1 LNAADASFCIAAH
14 DRPTRKMG
22 VMSKAP
28 AQPPRQEPDLP
39 LHTPS
44 TASLAVAAAIAM
56 IAWLAFAAQVDITI
70 ARVVHRGFTVFDGI
84 ARMSSYLTN
93 LTVLLTALCFTC
105 VATRAQFP
113 IARLF
118 RKPTVVTAVV
128 VYIVFVG
135 IAYNALLRYLWTPSG
150 YRALVNES
158 LHTLVPALAALYW
171 FLFVPRFHLSLRRC
185 ALWLVYPLSY
195 LCITLWRGSLSDFY
209 PYPFINV
216 AELGYERVLINAAML
231 VVAFLVLM
239 SVFLVINHRREDLS
253 VADPEEESGDS
264 SSGRID

>member
-1 LNAADASFCIAAH
+1 MSPRNA
-14 DRPTRKMG
+14 
-22 VMSKAP
+22 
-28 AQPPRQEPDLP
+28 PRQEPELP

-44 TASLAVAAAIAM
+44 TASLALAAAIAM
-56 IAWLAFAAQVDITI
+56 IAWLAFAAQTDITI
-70 ARVVHRGFTVFDGI
+70 ARLLNRGFTVVDGL

-105 VATRAQFP
+105 VATRARNP
-113 IARLF
+113 VARFF
-118 RKPTVVTAVV
+118 REPTVVTAVV

-158 LHTLVPALAALYW
+158 LHTVVPALAALYW

-185 ALWLVYPLSY
+185 LLWLVYPLSY
-195 LCITLWRGSLSDFY
+195 LLVTLWRGSLSDFY

-216 AELGYERVLINAAML
+216 AELGYERVLINATAL
-231 VVAFLVLM
+231 VVAFVVLM
-239 SVFLVINHRREDLS
+239 GVFLVINHRREDLN
-253 VADPEEESGDS
+253 VADAEVESGDS
-264 SSGRID
+264 PSGRID

>member
-1 LNAADASFCIAAH
+1 MSNGI
-14 DRPTRKMG
+14 RP
-22 VMSKAP
+22 S
-28 AQPPRQEPDLP
+28 PRQESGLP
-39 LHTPS
+39 LHAPS
-44 TASLAVAAAIAM
+44 TASLAIAAAIAM
-56 IAWLAFAAQVDITI
+56 IAWLAFAAQTDITI
-70 ARVVHRGFTVFDGI
+70 ARLVHRGFTVFDGL

-113 IARLF
+113 LARFF
-118 RKPTVVTAVV
+118 RRPTVVTAVV

-158 LHTLVPALAALYW
+158 LHTVVPALAALYW
-171 FLFVPRFHLSLRRC
+171 FLFVPRFHLSWRRC

-195 LCITLWRGSLSDFY
+195 LCITLWRGRLSDFY

-216 AELGYERVLINAAML
+216 AELGYERVLVNAAML

-239 SVFLVINHRREDLS
+239 SVFLVINHRREDLN
-253 VADPEEESGDS
+253 VADPEVESGDS
-264 SSGRID
+264 PSGRVD

>member
-1 LNAADASFCIAAH
+1 
-14 DRPTRKMG
+14 
-22 VMSKAP
+22 
-28 AQPPRQEPDLP
+28 
-39 LHTPS
+39 
-44 TASLAVAAAIAM
+44 M
-56 IAWLAFAAQVDITI
+56 IAWLAFAAQTDITV
-70 ARVVHRGFTVFDGI
+70 ARLVNRGYTVFDGL

-93 LTVLLTALCFTC
+93 VTVLLTAFCFTC

-113 IARLF
+113 LARFF
-118 RKPTVVTAVV
+118 RKPTVITAVV

-158 LHTLVPALAALYW
+158 LHTVVPALAALYW
-171 FLFVPRFHLSLRRC
+171 FLFVPRFHLSWRRC
-185 ALWLVYPLSY
+185 AFWLVYPLSY
-195 LCITLWRGSLSDFY
+195 LLITLWRGSLSDFY

-216 AELGYERVLINAAML
+216 IELGYERVLVNAAML
-231 VVAFLVLM
+231 VIAFLVLM

-253 VADPEEESGDS
+253 VADPEVESGES

>member
-1 LNAADASFCIAAH
+1 
-14 DRPTRKMG
+14 
-22 VMSKAP
+22 MSI
-28 AQPPRQEPDLP
+28 PPRHAPRHEPELP

-56 IAWLAFAAQVDITI
+56 IGWLAFAAQTDITI
-70 ARVVHRGFTVFDGI
+70 ARSLDRGLTVVDGL

-93 LTVLLTALCFTC
+93 LTVLLTAFCFTC
-105 VATRAQFP
+105 VATRAQMP
-113 IARLF
+113 IARFF

-158 LHTLVPALAALYW
+158 LHTVVPALAALYW

-195 LCITLWRGSLSDFY
+195 LVVTLWRGRLSDFY

-216 AELGYERVLINAAML
+216 AELGYERVFINAAML

-239 SVFLVINHRREDLS
+239 SAFIAINHRREDLS
-253 VADPEEESGDS
+253 VADPKAESGDS

>member
-1 LNAADASFCIAAH
+1 MPIPSEN
-14 DRPTRKMG
+14 P
-22 VMSKAP
+22 P
-28 AQPPRQEPDLP
+28 PPRAPEWP

-44 TASLAVAAAIAM
+44 SASLAVAAAIAM
-56 IAWLAFAAQVDITI
+56 IAWLAFAAQTDITI
-70 ARVVHRGFTVFDGI
+70 ARLAGRGYSLLDGL

-93 LTVLLTALCFTC
+93 LTVLLTAFCFTC

-113 IARLF
+113 VARFF

-158 LHTLVPALAALYW
+158 LHTVVPGLAALYW
-171 FLFVPRFHLSLRRC
+171 FLFVPRFHLSLKRC

-195 LCITLWRGSLSDFY
+195 LVVTLWRGRLSDFY

-216 AELGYERVLINAAML
+216 AELGYERVFLNAAML
-231 VVAFLVLM
+231 VVAFVVLM
-239 SVFLVINHRREDLS
+239 SVFLAINHRREDLS
-253 VADPEEESGDS
+253 VADPEVESGDS
-264 SSGRID
+264 SSGRTD

>member
-1 LNAADASFCIAAH
+1 MSNALYKRSRH
-14 DRPTRKMG
+14 
-22 VMSKAP
+22 
-28 AQPPRQEPDLP
+28 EPELP

-56 IAWLAFAAQVDITI
+56 IAWLAFAAQTDITV
-70 ARVVHRGFTVFDGI
+70 ARLVNRGYTVFDGL

-93 LTVLLTALCFTC
+93 VTVLLTAFCFTC

-113 IARLF
+113 LARFF
-118 RKPTVVTAVV
+118 RKPTVITAVV

-158 LHTLVPALAALYW
+158 LHTVVPALAALYW
-171 FLFVPRFHLSLRRC
+171 LLFVPRFHLSWRRC
-185 ALWLVYPLSY
+185 AFWLVYPLSY

-216 AELGYERVLINAAML
+216 TELGYERVLVNATML
-231 VVAFLVLM
+231 VGAFIVLM
-239 SVFLVINHRREDLS
+239 SVFLVINHRRQDLN
-253 VADPEEESGDS
+253 VADPEVESGDS
-264 SSGRID
+264 SSGGVD

>member
-1 LNAADASFCIAAH
+1 
-14 DRPTRKMG
+14 
-22 VMSKAP
+22 
-28 AQPPRQEPDLP
+28 
-39 LHTPS
+39 
-44 TASLAVAAAIAM
+44 M
-56 IAWLAFAAQVDITI
+56 IAWLAFAAQTDITV
-70 ARVVHRGFTVFDGI
+70 ARLVNRGYTVFDGL

-93 LTVLLTALCFTC
+93 VTVLLTAFCFTC

-113 IARLF
+113 LARFF
-118 RKPTVVTAVV
+118 RKPTVITAVV

-158 LHTLVPALAALYW
+158 LHTVVPALAALYW
-171 FLFVPRFHLSLRRC
+171 FLFVPRFHLSWRRC
-185 ALWLVYPLSY
+185 AFWLVYPLTY
-195 LCITLWRGSLSDFY
+195 LSITLWRGRLSDFY

-216 AELGYERVLINAAML
+216 TELGYERVLVNAAML
-231 VVAFLVLM
+231 VIAFVVLM

-253 VADPEEESGDS
+253 VADPEVESRDS

>member
-1 LNAADASFCIAAH
+1 M
-14 DRPTRKMG
+14 PM
-22 VMSKAP
+22 
-28 AQPPRQEPDLP
+28 PPDTPQSRQPDLP
-39 LHTPS
+39 LNTPS
-44 TASLAVAAAIAM
+44 TASLAVAATIAM
-56 IAWLAFAAQVDITI
+56 IAWLAFAAQTDITI
-70 ARVVHRGFTVFDGI
+70 ARFAGRGFSVLDGV

-93 LTVLLTALCFTC
+93 LTVLLTAFCFTC
-105 VATRAQFP
+105 VATRARFP
-113 IARLF
+113 VARFF
-118 RKPTVVTAVV
+118 RRPTVVTAVV

-158 LHTLVPALAALYW
+158 LHTVVPALAALYW

-195 LCITLWRGSLSDFY
+195 LVITLWRGSLSDFY

-216 AELGYERVLINAAML
+216 SELGYERVLVNATML
-231 VVAFLVLM
+231 VAAFLVLM
-239 SVFLVINHRREDLS
+239 GVFLAINHRREDLTL
-253 VADPEEESGDS
+253 ADPEAESGDS

>member
-1 LNAADASFCIAAH
+1 
-14 DRPTRKMG
+14 
-22 VMSKAP
+22 MSNTSR
-28 AQPPRQEPDLP
+28 QPLRQEPELP

-44 TASLAVAAAIAM
+44 TASLALAAAIAM
-56 IAWLAFAAQVDITI
+56 IAWLAFAAQTDITI
-70 ARVVHRGFTVFDGI
+70 ARLVHRGFTVFDGL

-93 LTVLLTALCFTC
+93 LTVLLTAFCFTC
-105 VATRAQFP
+105 VATRARFP
-113 IARLF
+113 LARFF

-158 LHTLVPALAALYW
+158 LHTIVPALAALYW
-171 FLFVPRFHLSLRRC
+171 YLFVPRFHLSLKRC

-195 LCITLWRGSLSDFY
+195 LCITLWRGRLSDFY

-216 AELGYERVLINAAML
+216 AELGYERVFINAAML
-231 VVAFLVLM
+231 VGAFLALM

-253 VADPEEESGDS
+253 VADPEVEADDSTSGH
-264 SSGRID
+264 ID

>member
-1 LNAADASFCIAAH
+1 MGLMPNAS
-14 DRPTRKMG
+14 PT
-22 VMSKAP
+22 
-28 AQPPRQEPDLP
+28 PPRQEPELP

-44 TASLAVAAAIAM
+44 TASLALAAAIAM
-56 IAWLAFAAQVDITI
+56 IAWLAFAAQTDITI

-93 LTVLLTALCFTC
+93 VTVLLTALCFTC
-105 VATRAQFP
+105 VATRAHFP
-113 IARLF
+113 IARFF
-118 RKPTVVTAVV
+118 RKPTVITAIV

-158 LHTLVPALAALYW
+158 LHTIVPALAALYW

-195 LCITLWRGSLSDFY
+195 LCITLWRGRLSDFY

-216 AELGYERVLINAAML
+216 TELGYERVLINAAML

-239 SVFLVINHRREDLS
+239 SVFLAINHRREDLS
-253 VADPEEESGDS
+253 VTDPETESGDS